1 MKISIFKLKNIKYK
15 SISIFIILS
24 TLLSICNRS
33 NVSMATISSP
43 DTIPFLEDKFII
55 LDVKK
60 NYKLPPRFRSIQELN
75 ISGCAQFRPSQIDNI
90 KVAITSPKITV
101 VDLRQESHGFIDDS
115 PISYYSFFQLINS
128 NLNSQNTLKAEK
140 EDLSKISIGA
150 NIPIFKTTGEYLE
163 SLKANVVS
171 NEEKTCENFGLGY
184 KRIAVR
190 DNSIP
195 TPEAVDDFINFVNN
209 TTDDIHIL
217 FHCDAGDGRTTM
229 FMSMFQMMKNPSNE
243 SLSTILNDQITIGG
257 IILTDNIPRATFLE
271 YFYNYTLENKE
282 SEFKTNYST
291 WLKNKKGLYSEG
303 APLPSENEPIN
314 EKN

>member
-1 MKISIFKLKNIKYK
+1 MRINMPKFKNIKYK
-15 SISIFIILS
+15 PISFLIILS
-24 TLLSICNRS
+24 TLLSLCNIP
-33 NVSMATISSP
+33 NASMTTTNSP
-43 DTIPFLEDKFII
+43 DNIPFLEDKFLI

-75 ISGCAQFRPSQIDNI
+75 VSGCAQFRPSQIDNI
-90 KVAITSPKITV
+90 KVAINSPKIIV

-128 NLNSQNTLKAEK
+128 NLNSPTTLKAET
-140 EDLSKISIGA
+140 EDLSKITIGN

-195 TPEAVDDFINFVNN
+195 TPEAVDDFINFVN
-209 TTDDIHIL
+209 TTAEDVHIL
-217 FHCDAGDGRTTM
+217 FHCHAGEGRTTM
-229 FMSMFQMMKNPSNE
+229 FMSMFQMMKNPSNS
-243 SLSTILNDQITIGG
+243 SLSTILNDQIAIGG
-257 IILTDNIPRATFLE
+257 IVLTDNIPRATFLE

-282 SEFKTNYST
+282 SGFKTSYST
-291 WLKNKKGLYSEG
+291 WLKNKKGLYMES
-303 APLPSENEPIN
+303 APLPSESEQTS
-314 EKN
+314 KNN